1 MKATIR
7 LGRVADVPVGLHW
20 SALGVVWL
28 LVLWITGWLPTAL
41 PGRPGPTYFLA
52 AVLAAGLFL
61 LSLLA
66 HELAHAVVARRNGLE
81 VEAVTLWLLGGVARL
96 RGEARTPGADFRVA
110 VAGPAVSALLGAV
123 FGGLAW
129 LADLAAVTDVV
140 VVVLV
145 YLAWINVVLAGF
157 NLIPAAPLDGGR
169 VLRAAIWARRGDRLT
184 AAVWATRAGRVFG
197 FLLIGLGL
205 VRVFTGPGGL
215 WWVLI
220 GLFVVT
226 MAGAEEQQERTAWSL
241 ATVRVRDVMTPEPDV
256 ARGDHSVAEFLQ
268 GIALHRKHSAF
279 PLLDEAGRVQGLV
292 TLNRLR
298 SVPQARR
305 ATTSLREVAC
315 PPAEI
320 PLAEP
325 DEPMTALL
333 PRLGGC
339 ADGRAL
345 VMAEGHLVGIVSPS
359 DISRMVTL
367 RGMGVD
373 PGAPVSP
380 AG

>member
-66 HELAHAVVARRNGLE
+66 HELAHAVVARRNDLE

-205 VRVFTGPGGL
+205 LRVFAGPSGL

-315 PPAEI
+315 PPADI